1 MFAVLVK
8 ISDLE
13 LNFFGYVK
21 GKLFSFV
28 VKPHCHHFYH
38 SHFDFH
44 DLASCFHFD
53 LPFRT
58 KAVKSSSNQWTIISA
73 QACSSSEVSFFW
85 THDDLTSFFLSYLT
99 LFVSLWRHALI
110 WQKMQCS
117 FNHNKETLFKKL
129 KDKDSARFFL
139 LVCFDEFF
147 CVVVVGHMIRN
158 TQMKYLFFI
167 FFVQSEISWC
177 LYEMSADV
185 FLKVVKIW

>member
-28 VKPHCHHFYH
+28 VKPHSHHFYH

-73 QACSSSEVSFFW
+73 QACSSSEVSFFC
-85 THDDLTSFFLSYLT
+85 TRNDLTSFFLFFLSYLT

-129 KDKDSARFFL
+129 KDKDSAWIFL

-167 FFVQSEISWC
+167 FLSS
-177 LYEMSADV
+177 LKSADV
-185 FLKVVKIW
+185 IMKCQLVCF